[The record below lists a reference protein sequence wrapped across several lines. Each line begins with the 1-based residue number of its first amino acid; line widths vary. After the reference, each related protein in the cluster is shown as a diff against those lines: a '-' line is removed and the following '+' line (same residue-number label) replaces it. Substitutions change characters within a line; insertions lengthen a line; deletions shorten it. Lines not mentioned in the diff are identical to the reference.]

1 VTRFILAS
9 VPYFS
14 RI

>member
-9 VPYFS
+9 VLYFS